1 MKKKSRKRIWIV
13 GVLALVVAAT
23 FFILYQ
29 LQNGSSALAE
39 TSGTGEIVSAFIGD
53 LSASA
58 TASGDVLARRE
69 ASLALALSGT
79 VAELDVEVG
88 DTVQAGEQ
96 LLALETAELERAVES
111 ARQALTIQE
120 SNMATLLAPPAAA
133 DLAAAEAS
141 VASAQASRDDLLA
154 GPSRE
159 EIVAAEAD
167 RRGAQADVASAM
179 AQLNALL
186 AGASQEEVYAAE
198 LELEQAQR
206 AATQAAEQHSTILV
220 MEPTA
225 FVSQSRLDDME
236 LAARASAVQANAA
249 LAAAQE
255 TLDQLLN
262 RDPNAIASAQ
272 ASLAMSAARQDAS
285 QAQLDLLLLD
295 PSEAQVLAA
304 DASLAQAVANLDRL
318 QQGPSASQIA
328 IAEIGVEQAR
338 ISLQRAENNLAKA
351 TLSAPFDGV
360 ITAVHVSQG
369 EQANGI
375 LVEMVDSNSLE
386 VVLDVD
392 EVDIG
397 EIAVGQPAVITLE
410 SWPDVEIAGQVV
422 SIAPRDTSDNS
433 AIISYRV
440 YVSLGETELPILVGM
455 TANADLMIAKQ
466 KDVLLLPNVAINVDR
481 QAGTYNVNRVTLD
494 AAGNQVIEE
503 VDVTIGLRD
512 GQHTQITSSLQD
524 GDQVMVGNVIPELR
538 FGPGS
543 GGGQSDVGHGMPF
556 GGGN

>member
-1 MKKKSRKRIWIV
+1 MKKKSNKWIRIV

-23 FFILYQ
+23 FFGLNQ

-39 TSGTGEIVSAFIGD
+39 TDGTGEIVSAFIGD

-79 VAELDVEVG
+79 VAELDFEVG

-141 VASAQASRDDLLA
+141 VASAQASRDGLLA
-154 GPSRE
+154 GPSQE

-220 MEPTA
+220 MEPTG
-225 FVSQSRLDDME
+225 FIGQSRLDDME

-272 ASLAMSAARQDAS
+272 ASLAMSVARQDAS
-285 QAQLDLLLLD
+285 QAQLDLLLLS

-318 QQGPSASQIA
+318 QQGPSGSQIA

-338 ISLQRAENNLAKA
+338 IGLQRAEYNLAKA
-351 TLSAPFDGV
+351 TLRAPFDGV

-386 VVLDVD
+386 VVLNVD

-397 EIAVGQPAVITLE
+397 EITVGQPAVITLE

-466 KDVLLLPNVAINVDR
+466 KEVLLLPNVAINVDR

-503 VDVTIGLRD
+503 VEVTIGLRD

-543 GGGQSDVGHGMPF
+543 GGGPSDGGHGMPF
-556 GGGN
+556 GGGS

>member
-1 MKKKSRKRIWIV
+1 MKKKSNKWIWIV

-23 FFILYQ
+23 FFRLYQ

-58 TASGDVLARRE
+58 AASGDVLARQE

-79 VAELDVEVG
+79 VAELDLEVG

-206 AATQAAEQHSTILV
+206 AATRAAEQHSTILV
-220 MEPTA
+220 MEPTG
-225 FVSQSRLDDME
+225 FVGQSRLDDME

-272 ASLAMSAARQDAS
+272 ASLAMSVARQDAS
-285 QAQLDLLLLD
+285 QAQLDLLLLG

-338 ISLQRAENNLAKA
+338 IGLQRAEYNLAKA
-351 TLSAPFDGV
+351 TLRAPFDGV

>member
-1 MKKKSRKRIWIV
+1 MKKKSNKWIRIV

-23 FFILYQ
+23 FFGLNQ
-29 LQNGSSALAE
+29 LRNGSSALAE
-39 TSGTGEIVSAFIGD
+39 TDGTGEIVSAFIGD

-79 VAELDVEVG
+79 VAELDFEVG

-141 VASAQASRDDLLA
+141 VASAQASRDGLLA
-154 GPSRE
+154 GPSQE

-220 MEPTA
+220 MEPTR
-225 FVSQSRLDDME
+225 FIGQSRLDDIE

-272 ASLAMSAARQDAS
+272 ASLAMSVARQDAS

-318 QQGPSASQIA
+318 QQGPSGSQIA

-338 ISLQRAENNLAKA
+338 IGLQRAEYNLAKA
-351 TLSAPFDGV
+351 TLRAPFDGV

-386 VVLDVD
+386 VVLNVD

-397 EIAVGQPAVITLE
+397 EITVGQPAVITLE

-466 KDVLLLPNVAINVDR
+466 KEVLLLPNVAINVDR

-503 VDVTIGLRD
+503 VEVTIGLRD

-524 GDQVMVGNVIPELR
+524 GDQVMVGNVIPGLR

-543 GGGQSDVGHGMPF
+543 GGGPSDGGHAMPF
-556 GGGN
+556 GSGS

>member
-23 FFILYQ
+23 FFGLNQ
-29 LQNGSSALAE
+29 LQNGSSALAA
-39 TSGTGEIVSAFIGD
+39 TDGTGEIVSAFIGD

-79 VAELDVEVG
+79 VAELDFEVG

-141 VASAQASRDDLLA
+141 AASAQASRDDLLA
-154 GPSRE
+154 GPSQE

-206 AATQAAEQHSTILV
+206 AATQAAEQHSTVLV
-220 MEPTA
+220 MEPTG
-225 FVSQSRLDDME
+225 FISQSRLDDME

-272 ASLAMSAARQDAS
+272 ASLAMSVARQDAS
-285 QAQLDLLLLD
+285 QAQLDLLLLG

-318 QQGPSASQIA
+318 QQGPSVSQIA

-351 TLSAPFDGV
+351 TLRAPFDGV

-440 YVSLGETELPILVGM
+440 YVSLNETELPILVGM
-455 TANADLMIAKQ
+455 TANADLMIANHKE
-466 KDVLLLPNVAINVDR
+466 VLLLPNVAINVDR
-481 QAGTYNVNRVTLD
+481 QAGTYAVNRVTVD
-494 AAGNQVIEE
+494 ATGNQIIEE
-503 VDVTIGLRD
+503 VKVTIGFRD
-512 GQHTQITSSLQD
+512 GKNTQITSGLEA
-524 GDQVMVGNVIPELR
+524 GDPVMVGNVIPELR

-543 GGGQSDVGHGMPF
+543 GGGPPGGGMPF
-556 GGGN
+556 GGGH